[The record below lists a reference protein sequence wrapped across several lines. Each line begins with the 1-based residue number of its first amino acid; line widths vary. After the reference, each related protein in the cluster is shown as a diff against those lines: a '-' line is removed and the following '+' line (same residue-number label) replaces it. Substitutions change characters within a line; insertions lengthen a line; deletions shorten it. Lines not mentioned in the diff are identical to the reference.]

1 MTEILENLEMI
12 KQLLMAIFIILSL
25 IAMLKAVGK

>member
-12 KQLLMAIFIILSL
+12 KQLLIGIFILLSL
-25 IAMLKAVGK
+25 IALLKAVK

>member
-12 KQLLMAIFIILSL
+12 KQLLIAIFIILSL
-25 IAMLKAVGK
+25 IAMIKAIGK

>member
-12 KQLLMAIFIILSL
+12 KQLLIAIFIILSL
-25 IAMLKAVGK
+25 IATLKAIGK